1 MRNELGN
8 TLVIDATVGDLA
20 VGELFVGQ
28 ARALHCLT
36 GAWGR
41 VNLQAPLSATVGV

>member
-8 TLVIDATVGDLA
+8 TLGVTLPPVTLPS
-20 VGELFVGQ
+20 VSFSPVKRHLCLV
-28 ARALHCLT
+28 LT